1 MIVLEAE
8 TAAEYLV
15 TQGWTD
21 AAFRITAKTLSGG
34 VSNRVILVC
43 CETANPPA
51 LVLKQARRRL
61 QVAQLWEC
69 GMERVFRE
77 IDTLKICQQILAKD
91 VDASLVF
98 APTVPRLVFED
109 RENFVFAM
117 TAAPDEHVVWKEQLL
132 AGTANVEIARACGHL
147 LAKLHGDSWLDPDV
161 CSLLDDT
168 TFFDDLRLDP
178 YYRQISRV
186 HGELR
191 QPVAELLE
199 SLQQHKRC
207 LVHGDFS
214 PKNLLVTDNQV
225 ILLDFEVG
233 HFGDPAFDLGFF
245 LTHLVIKAIRADDAF
260 DAYWQL
266 IDVFW
271 TRYLHDLSAGILS
284 AGILS
289 AGILSAGIAPRELEL
304 LPQRVLR
311 NLGACL
317 IARVDGKSPVD
328 YLPDADQSSNDQSSN
343 EVGPKSK
350 VRQTGW
356 SLLTNPP
363 QQWSELHARIVR

>member
-15 TQGWTD
+15 ARGWTD
-21 AAFRITAKTLSGG
+21 AAFRVSAETLSGG
-34 VSNRVILVC
+34 VSNRVILAR

-77 IDTLKICQQILAKD
+77 IDTLKICQQILANG
-91 VDASLVF
+91 VDASLAF

-117 TAAPDEHVVWKEQLL
+117 TAAPEQHVVWREQLL
-132 AGTANVEIARACGHL
+132 AGAANVEIARACGHM
-147 LAKLHGDSWLDPDV
+147 LAKLHGDSWLDPEV

-186 HGELR
+186 HGGLR

-284 AGILS
+284 AGI
-289 AGILSAGIAPRELEL
+289 APRELEL

-328 YLPDADQSSNDQSSN
+328 YLPDADQSSKHQSG
-343 EVGPKSK
+343 EKVGAKSK

-356 SLLTNPP
+356 SLLTDPP
-363 QQWSELHARIVR
+363 QQWSELRARIVR